1 MFVPIY
7 DANRLRR
14 IRFQYVTVGLI
25 AANVLIYLV
34 FAGTGETGALLSAF
48 EISYGFIPA
57 VVNGTAE
64 LPAQYVM
71 VPEAL
76 NFVTYAFLHLGF
88 WHLLGNMLFLWVFG
102 DNVEDALGHLRFL
115 AFYLACA
122 AAGAFAHSLAMPDS
136 EATLIGASGAVSGV
150 AAAYLMLHPRVWIW
164 VLAFGRIP
172 LYLPAWLLLAIWIG
186 LQFGLFVLGAE
197 DVSYA
202 AHAGGIVAGAAL
214 TLVLRQKGVPLF
226 DSRIETPRAVELTR
240 KDERGG

>member
-25 AANVLIYLV
+25 AVNVVIYLV
-34 FAGTGETGALLSAF
+34 FTATGETGALLSAF
-48 EISYGFIPA
+48 EITYGFIPA
-57 VVNGTAE
+57 VVNGYAD
-64 LPAQYVM
+64 LPPHYVA

-76 NFVTYAFLHLGF
+76 NFVTYAFLHLNF

-102 DNVEDALGHLRFL
+102 DNVEDAFGHLRFL
-115 AFYLACA
+115 LFYLACA
-122 AAGAFAHSLAMPDS
+122 AAGAFAHSLAMPES
-136 EATLIGASGAVSGV
+136 EATLVGASGAVSGV
-150 AAAYLMLHPRVWIW
+150 AAAYLMLHPRVWVW

-186 LQFGLFVLGAE
+186 WQFALFIAGGE

-202 AHAGGIVAGAAL
+202 AHAGGILAGAAL

-226 DSRIETPRAVELTR
+226 DSRIETPRSVELER
-240 KDERGG
+240 KDERGA